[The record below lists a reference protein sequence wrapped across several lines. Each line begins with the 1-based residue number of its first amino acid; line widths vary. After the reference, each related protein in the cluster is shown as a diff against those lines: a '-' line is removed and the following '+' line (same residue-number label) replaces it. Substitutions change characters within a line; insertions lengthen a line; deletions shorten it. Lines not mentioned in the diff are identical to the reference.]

1 MNRFL
6 SPAVTLV
13 LILILAG
20 CGAGTASPTQPETTP
35 APSAELT
42 EEPLEST
49 ASAVTSEP
57 VQTGLFAEQ
66 IFSGADGDIHY
77 SYYLPDSYDGSRK
90 FPMMVVMPGY
100 NMMWFGEDSSGS
112 NLNWSGF
119 TAWTR
124 LDTEMVVVSAQLT
137 DWGEKS
143 ARQAI
148 ELTEYFINSFA
159 VDTSRVYAAGYSAGG
174 ETMSRAVAMRP
185 DLYAAY
191 LHGASQWD
199 GSYAP
204 IAENVQEK
212 YGFKVHTAY
221 IAEVKR
227 MVGLDIMASNYKFS
241 KEEMAAIKAA
251 RRETKDKRADARLKA
266 LELRAEGMELS
277 EVSQATGFHAAYVS
291 QLVAKYR
298 DHGLEAISGNH
309 YGGNHRN
316 MSFEE
321 EAAILAPFKARAEK
335 GELVEISEIETAYQQ
350 AVGHSIGTSQIY
362 YVLHRHGWRKVMPR
376 SRHPKKAS
384 EEVIETSKKL
394 KPPSVN

>member
-1 MNRFL
+1 
-6 SPAVTLV
+6 
-13 LILILAG
+13 
-20 CGAGTASPTQPETTP
+20 
-35 APSAELT
+35 
-42 EEPLEST
+42 
-49 ASAVTSEP
+49 
-57 VQTGLFAEQ
+57 
-66 IFSGADGDIHY
+66 
-77 SYYLPDSYDGSRK
+77 
-90 FPMMVVMPGY
+90 
-100 NMMWFGEDSSGS
+100 
-112 NLNWSGF
+112 
-119 TAWTR
+119 
-124 LDTEMVVVSAQLT
+124 
-137 DWGEKS
+137 
-143 ARQAI
+143 
-148 ELTEYFINSFA
+148 
-159 VDTSRVYAAGYSAGG
+159 
-174 ETMSRAVAMRP
+174 
-185 DLYAAY
+185 
-191 LHGASQWD
+191 
-199 GSYAP
+199 
-204 IAENVQEK
+204 
-212 YGFKVHTAY
+212 
-221 IAEVKR
+221 
-227 MVGLDIMASNYKFS
+227 
-241 KEEMAAIKAA
+241 MAAIKAA

-376 SRHPKKAS
+376 SRHPKKGS